1 MAQAERLALQSDLA
15 WVGQYN
21 GAITGDV
28 SERMVT
34 AIKEFQK
41 ARGGKPTGVLNP
53 QERGVLADT
62 ARRKQENVGWKIVT
76 EPGTGVR
83 LGIPTKLVPQQ
94 SSDANGAKWTS
105 PTGTIQIQLARRKEA
120 SPTTAKLAEREKKEA
135 GRNIDYTVVKPDFFV
150 LSGLQGL
157 KKFYLRGTFK
167 GDEVRILTIL
177 YDQAMENT
185 VEPVVIAMS
194 SAFNAFPTGAQI
206 AGPPPRKTVEY
217 GTGVVVSDDGAI
229 VTDRLVTDGCIAI
242 AIAGYGNA
250 DRVAEDKEHDLALLR
265 IYGARGLKPLNLA
278 SSGVEDRARPHR
290 NRRSAEPGRR
300 RSGEQLQGLGRAARR
315 QQRCRAVAAAGA
327 RLFRRGGARWR
338 RQIRRDRVVE
348 AGGGRRTGE
357 RRPRSTGG
365 AGARGYRARFPQGPW
380 RQCVRRIVGCQ
391 GVGGARDLRAE
402 VVSLRTRFSA
412 QRCCAGSRHET
423 MSRQPEPHARA
434 REPAGDADRRAV
446 GAPAGGTRHPA
457 IVMELDRVHAAG
469 DRRHRQHLVAHRGEF
484 GANALAAPPVRP
496 PAHCPR
502 SRPAAPRPLPAGSC
516 HGRSD

>member
-1 MAQAERLALQSDLA
+1 MREGPVGSLNPSAIVADQADVLNWPNINDRSTIPFIPAPVVLGFVMRSVLSATLMVAAAMWGTSAQAQMATPPSTAGTKPKPVTTIPIRPRLQKPEETASAMAQAERLALQSDLA

-28 SERMVT
+28 SERMVN

-41 ARGGKPTGVLNP
+41 SRGGKPTGVLNP

-62 ARRKQENVGWKIVT
+62 AKRRQENVGWKIVT
-76 EPGTGVR
+76 DPGTGVR

-120 SPTTAKLAEREKKEA
+120 DPTTARLAEKEKKEA

-177 YDQAMENT
+177 YDQSMENT

-194 SAFNAFPTGAQI
+194 SAFNAFPTGAQV

-229 VTDRLVTDGCIAI
+229 ITDRQIADGCIAI
-242 AIAGYGNA
+242 AIPGFGNA

-265 IYGARGLKPLNLA
+265 IYGARGLKPLDLA
-278 SSGVEDRARPHR
+278 NAASKTALDITGIADPQNQGGGGAVSSVKASVAQLGGSSEIALSPPP
-290 NRRSAEPGRR
+290 ALGF
-300 RSGEQLQGLGRAARR
+300 SG
-315 QQRCRAVAAAGA
+315 AAALDGDGKFAGLALLKPVLVAGPANAAPGA
-327 RLFRRGGARWR
+327 QAVLVASDTVRDFLRSNGVNAKGGLSDAKASVV
-338 RQIRRDRVVE
+338 RVI
-348 AGGGRRTGE
+348 
-357 RRPRSTGG
+357 
-365 AGARGYRARFPQGPW
+365 
-380 RQCVRRIVGCQ
+380 CVRK
-391 GVGGARDLRAE
+391 
-402 VVSLRTRFSA
+402 
-412 QRCCAGSRHET
+412 
-423 MSRQPEPHARA
+423 
-434 REPAGDADRRAV
+434 
-446 GAPAGGTRHPA
+446 
-457 IVMELDRVHAAG
+457 
-469 DRRHRQHLVAHRGEF
+469 
-484 GANALAAPPVRP
+484 
-496 PAHCPR
+496 
-502 SRPAAPRPLPAGSC
+502 
-516 HGRSD
+516 